1 MFRYLLLLETD
12 EEREFFKFIYQE
24 YRQEMFCVARAIL
37 KNEAD
42 AEDMVHETFLILTDH
57 LNKIINSESY
67 KVRDYIITTV
77 RHRCFNLYRKR
88 KIQECSGLEEWEPG
102 EILEK
107 GPDTILEETELK
119 EAVTGLLKELKS
131 PYGEVLTLQYYHEMS
146 FQEIAEEMDTTPD
159 NVRHISMRARK
170 KLQSIL
176 EERGLWNEKE
186 GFCP

>member
-88 KIQECSGLEEWEPG
+88 KIQECSGLGRMGAGRNSGKRAGYDSGRDRIEGSSDRSAERA
-102 EILEK
+102 EISLWRSA
-107 GPDTILEETELK
+107 DS
-119 EAVTGLLKELKS
+119 AVL
-131 PYGEVLTLQYYHEMS
+131 P
-146 FQEIAEEMDTTPD
+146 
-159 NVRHISMRARK
+159 
-170 KLQSIL
+170 
-176 EERGLWNEKE
+176 
-186 GFCP
+186 

>member
-131 PYGEVLTLQYYHEMS
+131 PYGEVL
-146 FQEIAEEMDTTPD
+146 
-159 NVRHISMRARK
+159 
-170 KLQSIL
+170 
-176 EERGLWNEKE
+176 
-186 GFCP
+186 